1 MSDEVITLDS
11 FSLATLGAHMLYD
24 EINEM
29 SAQRVCDFLLKA
41 SMVMD
46 DDTRLTLFI
55 NTPGGS
61 VTDGW
66 SIVDT
71 MELSRIPIRT
81 VGIGSVISMGV
92 PIFIAGTKGERIM
105 TPNANVMAHTFAGYL
120 YGKSHE
126 LIAAR
131 KFHDRLERQFLDHFK
146 RHTQMTEKQIKD
158 IMIGTTD
165 SWLEPK
171 ECLKLGICDLIRS
184 PWDIEEDNE
193 KAAKKQKPTRK
204 RRKNVV
210 LVNKM
215 P

>member
-1 MSDEVITLDS
+1 
-11 FSLATLGAHMLYD
+11 MLYD
-24 EINEM
+24 EVNEI

-131 KFHDRLERQFLDHFK
+131 KFHDRLERQFLEHFK

-171 ECLKLGICDLIRS
+171 ECLKYGICDEIRS
-184 PWDIEEDNE
+184 PWDLEEDAE
-193 KAAKKQKPTRK
+193 KEAKKPQSRTKKAAASSK
-204 RRKNVV
+204 
-210 LVNKM
+210 VNK
-215 P
+215 